1 METILKMSDI
11 FMFQLPRRVVF
22 GNGSIHQIG
31 GEIKN
36 LNVQRL
42 IIVTDPGVV
51 KAGLLTDAVSSLK
64 KGGIQFDIFDQVKP
78 DPPISVVEECTRKV
92 KKEHFDAV
100 LGVGGGSVIDAAKA
114 ISFMATQDGD
124 IHQYLGINKVPKPG
138 ITKIFVPTTAGTGS
152 EISNAFILTDE
163 GSGVKISSSTP
174 YAFADLSVIDP
185 VLTLNLPQKTTAE
198 SGIDALSHALESYV
212 TARANPLSDTLSL
225 KGIEYIGRFLRQAY
239 SQGAKSLEARYFM
252 CLGVCMGTMAIR
264 SSGLGVIHALCYP
277 HAVKYHLSH
286 GLSIALIMPSVMEY
300 NMISN
305 LPKFANIAMAMG
317 MKTEGLSVHE
327 AALKSIE
334 AVRLLLRDV
343 GLSRKLRDFGIPK
356 EDLGKYAEDVVKYYP
371 HLFAANPRDLSTDEV
386 RQIYEN
392 AY

>member
-1 METILKMSDI
+1 MSDM
-11 FMFQLPRRVVF
+11 FMFQLPRKVLF
-22 GNGSIHQIG
+22 GNGAIHQIG
-31 GEIKN
+31 AEIKN
-36 LNVQRL
+36 LNVRRL

-51 KAGLLTDAVSSLK
+51 KAGLLADVISSMK
-64 KGGIQFDIFDQVKP
+64 KERIQSDLFDQVKP

-100 LGVGGGSVIDAAKA
+100 LGVGGGSVLDAAKA
-114 ISFMATQDGD
+114 ISFMATHDGD
-124 IHQYLGINKVPKPG
+124 IHQYLGINRVQKPG

-152 EISNAFILTDE
+152 ELSSAFILTDE
-163 GSGVKISSSTP
+163 QSGAKISSSSP

-185 VLTLNLPQKTTAE
+185 VLTLNLPPKITAE

-239 SQGAKSLEARYFM
+239 SKGSKSLEARYFM

-264 SSGLGVIHALCYP
+264 SSGLGAIHAMCYP
-277 HAVKYHLSH
+277 PAIKNHLSH
-286 GLSIALIMPSVMEY
+286 GLSIALIMPSVMEC
-300 NMISN
+300 NFISN
-305 LPKFANIAMAMG
+305 LAKFANIAEAMG
-317 MKTEGLSVHE
+317 MKTEGLSLHE

-334 AVRLLLRDV
+334 AVRLLLRDL

-356 EDLGKYAEDVVKYYP
+356 EDLGQYAEDVAKNYP
-371 HLFAANPRDLSTDEV
+371 HLFTANPRDLSVEEI